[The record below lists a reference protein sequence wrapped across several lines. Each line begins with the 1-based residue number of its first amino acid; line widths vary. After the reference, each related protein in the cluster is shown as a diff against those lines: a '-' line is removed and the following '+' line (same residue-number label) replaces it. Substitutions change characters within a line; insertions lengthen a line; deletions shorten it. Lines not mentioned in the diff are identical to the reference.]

1 MTMGWLFLAFGTVG
15 EVAWVMTLKS
25 TEGFSKLWPSI
36 LNIAIAFFNIV
47 VLSKAFNMLPT
58 TLAYSIWVGLSAVV
72 IAVLAWHLQGE
83 SFNAAKIG
91 FMLLILIGV
100 IGLKSLGDPDNNK
113 SARTAEQ
120 IDR

>member
-1 MTMGWLFLAFGTVG
+1 MGWLFLAFGTVG

-36 LNIAIAFFNIV
+36 LNISIAFFNIV

-72 IAVLAWHLQGE
+72 IAVLAWYLQGE

-113 SARTAEQ
+113 SVRTAEL

>member
-36 LNIAIAFFNIV
+36 LNISIAFFNIV

-72 IAVLAWHLQGE
+72 IAVLAWYLQGE

-113 SARTAEQ
+113 SVRTAEL